1 MDGRL
6 PRSLAVP
13 LGLMPSQRAPVAP
26 ASAREPTT
34 KSAWHRD
41 ILPQPP
47 ASARVAPPSRPP
59 SQLKRLVMPQLPSS
73 SPPQVRRHRPRA
85 HKPAALAPVKRAS
98 AAGATPRLPLQN
110 LGPSRLNGRF
120 GPASPPSQA
129 LRRERS
135 DLEELLLPEP
145 PPPLPMRAPLPR
157 LEALLPSAP
166 AEWPAPA
173 TVATGIG
180 CVTDAVTSP
189 LRRTQAEESEERITT
204 ALAAYERTIE
214 DRRAGGQE
222 ANQMREREEQQQRQA
237 QPRHHEEPPRH
248 HEEPPCHHKEQPR
261 HHEEQQRHHEERPR
275 QERQLYREG
284 PSGHGGSHETRQL
297 AEDAERLLAH
307 RRERAAILAAAAE
320 KRMARNMGV
329 VLGTSAAPTLR

>member
-1 MDGRL
+1 
-6 PRSLAVP
+6 
-13 LGLMPSQRAPVAP
+13 
-26 ASAREPTT
+26 
-34 KSAWHRD
+34 
-41 ILPQPP
+41 
-47 ASARVAPPSRPP
+47 
-59 SQLKRLVMPQLPSS
+59 
-73 SPPQVRRHRPRA
+73 
-85 HKPAALAPVKRAS
+85 
-98 AAGATPRLPLQN
+98 
-110 LGPSRLNGRF
+110 
-120 GPASPPSQA
+120 
-129 LRRERS
+129 
-135 DLEELLLPEP
+135 
-145 PPPLPMRAPLPR
+145 MRAPLPR

-222 ANQMREREEQQQRQA
+222 ANQMREREEQQQRQER
-237 QPRHHEEPPRH
+237 PRRHEEPPRH
-248 HEEPPCHHKEQPR
+248 HEEQPR
-261 HHEEQQRHHEERPR
+261 HHEEQPRHHEERPR
-275 QERQLYREG
+275 QEWQLYREG